1 MRRIARIPIWTAL
14 VTALALAACA
24 AQSSPPASEVAEA
37 SVPSAPASPA
47 PSAAPATA
55 TPPATAGRLVTI
67 GDRALW
73 LECIGDGEPAVIL
86 DSGLGGDHRTWDR
99 VQPEVAEATRVCMY
113 DRAGI
118 GDSDAATGSR
128 TAADAVADLHDL
140 LASAEI
146 GPPYVLVGFSF
157 GGAISQLYASTYPDE
172 VAGLVLVE
180 SNHPLEAEQFEA
192 HLTVEQIEEDR
203 ASASDN
209 PEAMDPFAS
218 LEELQAAGSLP
229 DVPLVVVTAAR
240 SEGWP
245 PGWDAETFDALRAA
259 QQADLATFTS
269 QGSQVV
275 AEDSAHHVPSQQPEV
290 IIEAVRS
297 VLAELA
303 R

>member
-14 VTALALAACA
+14 VTALTLAACA
-24 AQSSPPASEVAEA
+24 AQSSLPASDGAEA
-37 SVPSAPASPA
+37 SVSSMSASLEPSAPPASASP
-47 PSAAPATA
+47 SE
-55 TPPATAGRLVTI
+55 TAGRLVTI
-67 GDRALW
+67 GNRALW
-73 LECIGDGEPAVIL
+73 LECIGDGEQTVIL

-99 VQPEVAEATRVCMY
+99 VQPEVAEATRVCRY

-140 LASAEI
+140 LDSAEI
-146 GPPYVLVGFSF
+146 GASYVLVGFSF

-172 VAGLVLVE
+172 VVGLVLVE

-192 HLTVEQIEEDR
+192 HLTAEQIEEDR
-203 ASASDN
+203 AFALDN

-229 DVPLVVVTAAR
+229 DVPLVVVTAGR

-245 PGWDAETFDALRAA
+245 PGWDAQTFDALRAA
-259 QQADLATFTS
+259 QQADLATITS
-269 QGSQVV
+269 QGRQVV
-275 AEDSAHHVPSQQPEV
+275 AEDSGHHIPSQQPEV
-290 IIEAVRS
+290 IVEAVRS

-303 R
+303 G